1 MSNLL
6 LKDYHEVSV
15 VVEGSAITY
24 PLPEG
29 AVDGWYAGV
38 SSSAAE
44 VAGVL
49 AVLSSFHESEGL

>member
-1 MSNLL
+1 MPYLL

-15 VVEGSAITY
+15 VVEESAITY

-29 AVDGWYAGV
+29 AVDGLYAGV
-38 SSSAAE
+38 SSSAAD
-44 VAGVL
+44 VVVL